1 MKIQFTAATEITI
14 SPAQTVTIP
23 EKIINV
29 PANTKTL
36 NEITIKLMVDDPIKK
51 QVTARTN
58 ELGNFILWQNE
69 EYDAIGQWTDQDV
82 IDRIKEIYNIV

>member
-1 MKIQFTAATEITI
+1 MKIQFTGATEITI

-82 IDRIKEIYNIV
+82 IDRIKEIYNIG